1 MDILNWLSMAGAT
14 LLIVGLAEIGD
25 KTQIMCMLLAAKHKP
40 LPVLFG
46 ATTAFM
52 VLNLLAVLFGAVVTQ
67 WLPEQ
72 VVALVVAVLF
82 TFFGVKSLLTK
93 EEAEE
98 DETLGE
104 KGQHNV
110 FITSFL
116 LIFVAEL
123 GDKTQLAVTGISTT
137 ATPVA
142 VWVGATIA
150 LFLTSALGVW
160 AGQTLLQRIPLVLLH
175 RVSGVFFL
183 IVAVFALVQ
192 AFT

>member
-1 MDILNWLSMAGAT
+1 MDILNWLSMVGAT
-14 LLIVGLAEIGD
+14 LLVVGLAEIGD

-46 ATTAFM
+46 ATAAFM
-52 VLNLLAVLFGAVVTQ
+52 VLNLLAVLFGSIVTK

-72 VVALVVAVLF
+72 VVALIVAILF
-82 TFFGVKSLLTK
+82 IFFGVKSLLAK
-93 EEAEE
+93 EE
-98 DETLGE
+98 DEEGEALEE
-104 KGQHNV
+104 KGQHTV
-110 FITSFL
+110 FVTAFL

-137 ATPVA
+137 VAPVA

-175 RVSGVFFL
+175 RISGVFFL
-183 IVAVFALVQ
+183 LVAVFALYK
-192 AFT
+192 AFS